1 MASEHD
7 ILSRLPEA
15 PAPAPHAP
23 QAPTANALERFDK
36 RNRTLPQGSAHDLR
50 LMQQTASFTPP
61 SRRRSVMRA
70 RNVIA
75 ASVAVL
81 VAGSALGVYVH
92 KMPAELNIA
101 YDSKEKPI
109 VPPTVYDRLEVTK
122 PQPQAP

>member
-15 PAPAPHAP
+15 PAPAPDAR
-23 QAPTANALERFDK
+23 QAAIANALERFEK
-36 RNRTLPQGSAHDLR
+36 RNRTLLQGSAHDLR
-50 LMQQTASFTPP
+50 LMQQTAAFTPP

-101 YDSKEKPI
+101 YDSK
-109 VPPTVYDRLEVTK
+109 
-122 PQPQAP
+122 

>member
-50 LMQQTASFTPP
+50 LMQQTAAFTQP

-81 VAGSALGVYVH
+81 VAGSALGLYVH
-92 KMPAELNIA
+92 KMPDELRITYNDKQRNI
-101 YDSKEKPI
+101 S
-109 VPPTVYDRLEVTK
+109 PPTVYDRLEETRT
-122 PQPQAP
+122 PP